1 MTSVAMLVIFVLPAY
16 MPMYGDTPEDRSEE
30 ENVAR

>member
-16 MPMYGDTPEDRSEE
+16 MPMYGVLP
-30 ENVAR
+30 ALFHGL